1 MTTHEAREPAPT
13 TVDPTPPD
21 VPRHRHASELLRDA
35 AAHPPPGPFRAQWWR
50 SPVRGPWLTSYFGSI
65 LLVGIPVMFLTGLV
79 SYASYDPQ
87 LAGNDTTPGKGI
99 LGFYLFSWV
108 TNPSWIYRI
117 SQGTHVIL
125 GLTLVPI
132 VLAKLWSVIPKLFEW
147 PGVRSLA
154 HGLERLSLLLVV
166 GGAVF
171 EFATGIADIEY
182 YYPWKFDFYEAH
194 LYGAWV
200 FMVGFVVHVCL
211 KLPTMWRSLQ
221 RYSLREIFTTPLART
236 RPESGDGHGLVASR
250 PSPPTISRRGVL
262 GLVGAS
268 AGAVFLLT
276 AGGTVRALRPLALLS
291 PRARSKGSGP
301 HPEAND
307 FEVNRVFAATGI
319 AASETGEGWHLVLS
333 GPRSVSLSRAEL
345 LDMPLATEV
354 LPIACVE
361 GWSTVQTW
369 TGVRL
374 VDLARLAG
382 VDHAVEVEVESLEKP
397 GQPFRSATLGSN
409 QAGDPQT
416 LLALHVNG
424 EDISL
429 DHGYPARMI
438 VPAAPGVHC
447 TKWVS
452 ELRFLT

>member
-1 MTTHEAREPAPT
+1 MTAEAREPAPAAG
-13 TVDPTPPD
+13 DQAPPD
-21 VPRHRHASELLRDA
+21 LPRHRRTSERLRQA
-35 AAHPPPGPFRAQWWR
+35 AAYPPPGPFRAQWWR

-65 LLVGIPVMFLTGLV
+65 LLVGIPLLFLTGLV
-79 SYASYDPQ
+79 SYASYNPR

-108 TNPSWIYRI
+108 TNPSWVYRV

-147 PGVRSLA
+147 PGVRSVA
-154 HGLERLSLLLVV
+154 HGLERLSLMLVV
-166 GGAVF
+166 GGALF

-200 FMVGFVVHVCL
+200 FIVGFVVHVCL

-236 RPESGDGHGLVASR
+236 RPEPGDGHGLVASH

-262 GLVGAS
+262 GLVGGS
-268 AGAVFLLT
+268 AAAVFLLT
-276 AGGTVRALRPLALLS
+276 AGGTVRVLRPLALLT
-291 PRARSKGSGP
+291 PRARSQGTGP

-319 AASETGEGWHLVLS
+319 PVSETGESWRLVLS
-333 GPRSVSLSRAEL
+333 GPRTVSLSRAEL
-345 LDMPLATEV
+345 MVMPLTTEV

-361 GWSTVQTW
+361 G
-369 TGVRL
+369 
-374 VDLARLAG
+374 
-382 VDHAVEVEVESLEKP
+382 
-397 GQPFRSATLGSN
+397 
-409 QAGDPQT
+409 
-416 LLALHVNG
+416 
-424 EDISL
+424 
-429 DHGYPARMI
+429 
-438 VPAAPGVHC
+438 
-447 TKWVS
+447 
-452 ELRFLT
+452 

>member
-1 MTTHEAREPAPT
+1 VSPEDAGPALDADAP
-13 TVDPTPPD
+13 VSGNAAG
-21 VPRHRHASELLRDA
+21 HRHAIDRLRSA
-35 AAHPPPGPFRAQWWR
+35 TAEPPPGPFRARWWK
-50 SPVRGPWLTSYFGSI
+50 SPVRGPWLTSFFGSI
-65 LLVGIPVMFLTGLV
+65 LLVGIPVEFLTGLV
-79 SYASYDPQ
+79 SYASYDPR
-87 LAGNDTTPGKGI
+87 LVGNDTTPGKGI
-99 LGFYLFSWV
+99 LGFYLFNWITS
-108 TNPSWIYRI
+108 PSWLYRV
-117 SQGTHVIL
+117 SQGTHIVL

-147 PGVRSLA
+147 PGLRSVA
-154 HGLERLSLLLVV
+154 HGLERLSLALIV

-182 YYPWKFDFYEAH
+182 YYPWKFDFYQAH

-200 FMVGFVVHVCL
+200 FIVGFVVHVSL
-211 KLPTMWRSLQ
+211 KLPTMWRSLK
-221 RYSLREIFTTPLART
+221 RYSLREVLRTPLART
-236 RPESGDGHGLVASR
+236 RPETGDGHGLVASR
-250 PSPPTISRRGVL
+250 PSSPTISRRGIL

-268 AGAVFLLT
+268 SAAVFLLT
-276 AGGTVRALRPLALLS
+276 AGGTVRSLRPLALLS
-291 PRARSKGSGP
+291 PRARSQGTGP

-307 FEVNRVFAATGI
+307 FEVNRVFASTGIPVSATGD
-319 AASETGEGWHLVLS
+319 SWRLVLS
-333 GPRSVSLSRAEL
+333 GPRSVALSRAEL
-345 LDMPLATEV
+345 MAMPLATEV

-382 VDHAVEVEVESLEKP
+382 VDDAVDVTVESLEKP
-397 GQPFRSATLGSN
+397 GQPFRSATLASN
-409 QAGDPQT
+409 QAGDSQT
-416 LLALHVNG
+416 LLALCVNG

>member
-1 MTTHEAREPAPT
+1 MTPEPPGPVSCSEEPAA
-13 TVDPTPPD
+13 PD
-21 VPRHRHASELLRDA
+21 HAPRHRGVARRFKEVTA
-35 AAHPPPGPFRAQWWR
+35 EPPPGPFRGRWWK

-65 LLVGIPVMFLTGLV
+65 LLVGIPVVFVTGLV
-79 SYASYDPQ
+79 SYASYNPR

-99 LGFYLFSWV
+99 LGFYLFNWV
-108 TNPSWIYRI
+108 TNPSWVYKV
-117 SQGTHVIL
+117 SQGTHVVL

-132 VLAKLWSVIPKLFEW
+132 LLAKLWSVIPKLFEW
-147 PGVRSLA
+147 PGLRSVA
-154 HGLERLSLLLVV
+154 HGLERVSLMLVV

-171 EFATGIADIEY
+171 EFATGIADVEY

-200 FMVGFVVHVCL
+200 FAAGFVVHVCL
-211 KLPTMWRSLQ
+211 KFPTMWRSLQ
-221 RYSLREIFTTPLART
+221 RYSLGDIFRTPLART
-236 RPESGDGHGLVASR
+236 RPERGDGHGLVASH

-262 GLVGAS
+262 GLVGGS
-268 AGAVFLLT
+268 AAAVFLLT
-276 AGGTVRALRPLALLS
+276 AGGTVWVLRPLALLS
-291 PRARSKGSGP
+291 PRARSRGTGP

-307 FEVNRVFAATGI
+307 FEVNRIFAATGI
-319 AASETGEGWHLVLS
+319 PVSATGDIWRLTLS
-333 GPRSVSLSRAEL
+333 GPRTVSLSRAEL
-345 LDMPLATEV
+345 MAMPLATEV

-361 GWSTVQTW
+361 GWSTMQTW

-374 VDLARLAG
+374 VELARLAG
-382 VDHAVEVEVESLEKP
+382 VDRAVDVEVESLEKP
-397 GQPFRSATLGSN
+397 GQPFRSATLASN

-416 LLALHVNG
+416 LLALCVNG

>member
-1 MTTHEAREPAPT
+1 MRPGETELVPGAEEPAAHKG
-13 TVDPTPPD
+13 
-21 VPRHRHASELLRDA
+21 PRPRRVMDRLRDA
-35 AAHPPPGPFRAQWWR
+35 TAEPPPGPFRAGWWK
-50 SPVRGPWLTSYFGSI
+50 SPLRGPWLTSYFGSI
-65 LLVGIPVMFLTGLV
+65 LLVGIPMMFLTGLV
-79 SYASYDPQ
+79 SYASYNPR

-108 TNPSWIYRI
+108 TNPSWIYRV

-147 PGVRSLA
+147 PGVRSVA
-154 HGLERLSLLLVV
+154 HSLERLSLLLLV

-182 YYPWKFDFYEAH
+182 YYPWKFDFYQAH

-200 FMVGFVVHVCL
+200 FIVGFVVHVSL

-221 RYSLREIFTTPLART
+221 RYNLREIFMTPLART
-236 RPESGDGHGLVASR
+236 RSEPGDGHGLVASQ
-250 PSPPTISRRGVL
+250 PSSPTISRRGVL
-262 GLVGAS
+262 GLVGGS
-268 AGAVFLLT
+268 AAAVFLLT
-276 AGGTVRALRPLALLS
+276 AGGTIRALRPLALLS
-291 PRARSKGSGP
+291 PRARSLGTGS

-319 AASETGEGWHLVLS
+319 PVSATDDSWRLVLS
-333 GPRSVSLSRAEL
+333 GPRTVSLSRSDLMA
-345 LDMPLATEV
+345 MPLATEV

-374 VDLARLAG
+374 LHLARLAG
-382 VDHAVEVEVESLEKP
+382 VDHAVDVEVESLEKP
-397 GQPFRSATLGSN
+397 GQPFRSATLASN
-409 QAGDPQT
+409 QAGDLQT
-416 LLALHVNG
+416 LLALCVNG

>member
-1 MTTHEAREPAPT
+1 M
-13 TVDPTPPD
+13 
-21 VPRHRHASELLRDA
+21 
-35 AAHPPPGPFRAQWWR
+35 
-50 SPVRGPWLTSYFGSI
+50 RGPWLTSYFGSI

-79 SYASYDPQ
+79 SYASYNPR

-108 TNPSWIYRI
+108 TNPSWIYRV

-147 PGVRSLA
+147 PGVRSVA
-154 HGLERLSLLLVV
+154 HSLERLSLMLIV
-166 GGAVF
+166 GGAIF
-171 EFATGIADIEY
+171 EFATGIADVEY
-182 YYPWKFDFYEAH
+182 YYPWKFDFYQAH

-200 FMVGFVVHVCL
+200 FIVGFVVHVCL

-221 RYSLREIFTTPLART
+221 RYSLREIFSTPLART
-236 RPESGDGHGLVASR
+236 RPEPGDGHGLMASH
-250 PSPPTISRRGVL
+250 PLPPTISRRGVL
-262 GLVGAS
+262 GLVGGS
-268 AGAVFLLT
+268 AAAVFLLT
-276 AGGTVRALRPLALLS
+276 AGGTVRVLRPLALLS
-291 PRARSKGSGP
+291 PRARSGGTGP

-319 AASETGEGWHLVLS
+319 PVFATGDSWRLVLS
-333 GPRSVSLSRAEL
+333 GPRDRVVVTPRVDGDAPRHRGPSHCLRR
-345 LDMPLATEV
+345 
-354 LPIACVE
+354 
-361 GWSTVQTW
+361 G
-369 TGVRL
+369 L
-374 VDLARLAG
+374 VDRADMDGRASAG
-382 VDHAVEVEVESLEKP
+382 LGAAGRRRPRRRRGGGVAEKP
-397 GQPFRSATLGSN
+397 GQPFRSATLASN

-416 LLALHVNG
+416 LLALCVNG

>member
-1 MTTHEAREPAPT
+1 MRPGDTELAPGAGEPAAAKSQR
-13 TVDPTPPD
+13 
-21 VPRHRHASELLRDA
+21 PRAMDRLRDA
-35 AAHPPPGPFRAQWWR
+35 AAEAPPGPFRARWWK
-50 SPVRGPWLTSYFGSI
+50 SPLRGPWLTSYFGSI
-65 LLVGIPVMFLTGLV
+65 LLVGILLMFLTGLV
-79 SYASYDPQ
+79 SYASYNPR
-87 LAGNDTTPGKGI
+87 LAGNDTTTGKGI

-108 TNPSWIYRI
+108 TDPSWIYRV

-147 PGVRSLA
+147 PGVRSVA
-154 HGLERLSLLLVV
+154 HSLERLSLLLLV

-182 YYPWKFDFYEAH
+182 YYPWKFDFYQAH

-200 FMVGFVVHVCL
+200 FIVGFVVHVSL

-221 RYSLREIFTTPLART
+221 RYSLREIFMTPLART
-236 RPESGDGHGLVASR
+236 RPEPGDGHGLVASH
-250 PSPPTISRRGVL
+250 PAPPTLSRRGVL
-262 GLVGAS
+262 GLVGGSS
-268 AGAVFLLT
+268 AAVFLLT
-276 AGGTVRALRPLALLS
+276 AGGTITALRPLALLS
-291 PRARSKGSGP
+291 PRARSVGTGP

-319 AASETGEGWHLVLS
+319 PVSATGDSWRLVLS
-333 GPRSVSLSRAEL
+333 GPRTVSLSRSDLMA
-345 LDMPLATEV
+345 MPLATEI

-374 VDLARLAG
+374 MDLARLVG
-382 VDHAVEVEVESLEKP
+382 VDDAVDVEVESLEKP
-397 GQPFRSATLGSN
+397 GQPFRSATLASN
-409 QAGDPQT
+409 QAGDLQT
-416 LLALHVNG
+416 LLALCVNG